1 MIRTRRGIDQGYP
14 CCKTGPRL
22 RCIPGH
28 GASTGGETQGALRT
42 TSSLLHPEIGDGES
56 VKRAPGQGED
66 TSLGFFSFGNFS
78 QSTWKTSLLTH
89 LRGFDSSSLLL
100 KHFLDLQR
108 FELLFLDKRTIRHPS
123 PISSRY
129 ATFV

>member
-1 MIRTRRGIDQGYP
+1 MIRTRRGIDQEYP

-28 GASTGGETQGALRT
+28 TGGETQGALRT
-42 TSSLLHPEIGDGES
+42 TCSLLHPEIGDGES

-78 QSTWKTSLLTH
+78 QTTWKTSLPTH

-100 KHFLDLQR
+100 KHVLDLQR
-108 FELLFLDKRTIRHPS
+108 FELLFLDQRTIRYPC
-123 PISSRY
+123 PITSRY